1 MLHYE
6 RSRRLL
12 VVSLLLNGSVQM
24 FAKQVYSSCHS
35 EASSAISAIYQRN
48 LTFSKCIL
56 IHHKNHTVESYEHFD
71 VLRLCVSWLNDRCH
85 KDEEEEQWLCLA
97 LKQLAEELCKT
108 AIERTDEQRKKRAR
122 DLEIMRST
130 LDEYGMLESSLTPTK
145 ECFIDQPEI
154 PIAQMRLLFQ
164 QVLQLV
170 SMDTRQIQLEHVK
183 ANYGETLL
191 SEFIRSVN
199 KLTVDDLKAIAENQV
214 KRRLLGKGYPQM
226 ATPNWQA
233 SVIRCAEMLRPMDIC
248 ITPDGTVVVADAE
261 AGLLVFNSKKCLINK
276 VDGLH
281 VRSVCYHPVYL
292 CIVAAVPNEQKA
304 KFYDSGLIL
313 KREIT
318 VPHADPSLQI
328 RCTDM
333 GVLFCATYD
342 AWTCSVHLHCCLDEK
357 EWRTFAILPDSVQQ
371 FFGITLLPAIGR
383 RCQNLAKLLLVT
395 DTGNMYEII
404 VERLASTVLKH
415 MRPIKIDQLD
425 LVSSTSITTTDHES
439 VVIVDG
445 GIFYEITSNYKFV
458 KTIGS
463 VGSKAMVT
471 SLAVANNVLY
481 ATICN
486 RRCIALFSLE

>member
-1 MLHYE
+1 
-6 RSRRLL
+6 
-12 VVSLLLNGSVQM
+12 
-24 FAKQVYSSCHS
+24 
-35 EASSAISAIYQRN
+35 
-48 LTFSKCIL
+48 
-56 IHHKNHTVESYEHFD
+56 
-71 VLRLCVSWLNDRCH
+71 
-85 KDEEEEQWLCLA
+85 
-97 LKQLAEELCKT
+97 
-108 AIERTDEQRKKRAR
+108 
-122 DLEIMRST
+122 
-130 LDEYGMLESSLTPTK
+130 
-145 ECFIDQPEI
+145 
-154 PIAQMRLLFQ
+154 MRLLFQ

-170 SMDTRQIQLEHVK
+170 GMDTRQIQLEDVK

-191 SEFIRSVN
+191 SEFMGAVN
-199 KLTVDDLKAIAENQV
+199 KLTLDDLKAAVETQV
-214 KRRLLGKGYPQM
+214 TRRSLAKGWPLTT
-226 ATPNWQA
+226 TPNWEV
-233 SVIRCAEMLRPMDIC
+233 SVIRCAEMLRPIDIC
-248 ITPDGTVVVADAE
+248 VTPDGTVVVADAE
-261 AGLLVFNSKKCLINK
+261 AGLLVFNSQKCLVSK
-276 VDGLH
+276 AGGLH

-328 RCTDM
+328 RCTDT
-333 GVLFCATYD
+333 GILFCATYD

-357 EWRTFAILPDSVQQ
+357 EWRTFAILPDSVEQ

-415 MRPIKIDQLD
+415 MRPIKIDQLE
-425 LVSSTSITTTDHES
+425 LESSTSLTTTDHES
-439 VVIVDG
+439 VIIVDDG
-445 GIFYEITSNYKFV
+445 TFYEITNNYKFV

-463 VGSKAMVT
+463 VGKKAMVT